1 MFLLPVHTMF
11 PELNVSAVVLGF
23 CMRIVMAANLGGLK
37 SQYTSFCAM
46 SLRLRFVR
54 PNEKVA
60 TQFCTSMLGRSSSDG
75 FSCEISYLLFPIVLL
90 LISCDTP

>member
-1 MFLLPVHTMF
+1 ML
-11 PELNVSAVVLGF
+11 PELKVSAVVLGF

-37 SQYTSFCAM
+37 SQYTSFCEI
-46 SLRLRFVR
+46 SLRLRLVN

-60 TQFCTSMLGRSSSDG
+60 TQFCILMTGVSLVVGC
-75 FSCEISYLLFPIVLL
+75 SCDMSYLLFPIVIV